1 MFVIGMSLQPVF
13 LIGIALKRYDGTA
26 EIKCVPILV
35 EHHFR
40 GVDILQYGKRFIGC
54 ERLHQRSNLRGR
66 VFETS
71 LYSIQ
76 LGRLDERFVPLYIDY
91 HIKVAPDLC
100 ARLIAAVGT
109 TFMINGSHDYFSSE
123 CFYGSFNTFVIGS
136 HISIIQD
143 ARYLFV
149 YTLYHRLP
157 PQHSQWFRRETG
169 GCVAGRYYSQKFHI

>member
-1 MFVIGMSLQPVF
+1 MLSTTFGELTFSS
-13 LIGIALKRYDGTA
+13 TA
-26 EIKCVPILV
+26 NGSSAVKGFTNVAICVV
-35 EHHFR
+35 GSSKQAFTAFTWE
-40 GVDILQYGKRFIGC
+40 GWMKG
-54 ERLHQRSNLRGR
+54 S
-66 VFETS
+66 S
-71 LYSIQ
+71 
-76 LGRLDERFVPLYIDY
+76 PLYIDY

-109 TFMINGSHDYFSSE
+109 TFMINGSHDNFSSE

-157 PQHSQWFRRETG
+157 PSIANGF
-169 GCVAGRYYSQKFHI
+169 AGKRVDA